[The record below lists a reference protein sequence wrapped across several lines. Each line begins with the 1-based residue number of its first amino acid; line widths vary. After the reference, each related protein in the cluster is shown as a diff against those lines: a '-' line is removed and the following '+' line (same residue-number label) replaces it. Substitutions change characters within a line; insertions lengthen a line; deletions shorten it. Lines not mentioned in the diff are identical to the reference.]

1 MIDTVGR
8 SNLARPWDLSFCT
21 SNNGTN
27 YKPSNWGWQN
37 WTTKVEG
44 NWWNLIQ
51 WDSAKTATDDGVS
64 DACPSKKTYF
74 HDGFFNQL
82 CDRLPERTSIYPEKT
97 PLVTVDGASG
107 GRTWKFDMKKDK
119 KCRISSKLGS
129 FFFQTKRLLRLAK
142 KNKTT
147 PKKKLLICP
156 RYWPMVER
164 PSWNHLSIRVSP
176 KKGSNCCV
184 NVLKCSPVFVFT
196 NFDYCSIHHWKLIW
210 RFWHMF
216 FWWRK
221 YFLLG
226 SGQWARYDE
235 LHRVRSWKLQ
245 MYFKKIIQRYLFH
258 PVWTYFWSWYKLIIF
273 HNASL
278 ISLILKSGEAW

>member
-1 MIDTVGR
+1 M
-8 SNLARPWDLSFCT
+8 ARL
-21 SNNGTN
+21 G
-27 YKPSNWGWQN
+27 
-37 WTTKVEG
+37 EG
-44 NWWNLIQ
+44 PESSTW
-51 WDSAKTATDDGVS
+51 
-64 DACPSKKTYF
+64 KKTKNA
-74 HDGFFNQL
+74 GFPPNWEVSSFKLKGFCALQ
-82 CDRLPERTSIYPEKT
+82 
-97 PLVTVDGASG
+97 
-107 GRTWKFDMKKDK
+107 KK
-119 KCRISSKLGS
+119 
-129 FFFQTKRLLRLAK
+129 TKRPQK
-142 KNKTT
+142 KTT
-147 PKKKLLICP
+147 HLPKILANGWKAIMKPPQHSSLTKKRLKLLC
-156 RYWPMVER
+156 
-164 PSWNHLSIRVSP
+164 
-176 KKGSNCCV
+176 
-184 NVLKCSPVFVFT
+184 KCAKMFASFVFT